1 MGGNQS
7 KSEAATPQFLS
18 KEWRKIDW
26 GKDQSVL
33 QTLKNYKPEGKHQ
46 QLRILLHG
54 PVGAGKSSFINSIQ
68 SVLLGRMYKHA
79 LAANVFENCFTKK
92 YITYKLKESPST
104 FSSIVFS
111 DIMGLG
117 PDKGIPVRDIVLAMK
132 GHVKEGYTF
141 NPESPL
147 SEGDV
152 FYNSNPGPNDKVH
165 VLVCVVPANTVSQ
178 IRGSVVQKIR
188 EVRAE
193 ASRLGIPQLIILTKI
208 DEVCPEIKEDL
219 RNVYKIK
226 YLKEKMELFSVEVGI
241 PMNCIFPV
249 KCYHE
254 EIELNSDVNS
264 LILSALRDMI
274 HAGEDHI
281 HFNQSRSELLDA
293 P

>member
-1 MGGNQS
+1 YFS
-7 KSEAATPQFLS
+7 LLISEFHSTSFS
-18 KEWRKIDW
+18 
-26 GKDQSVL
+26 L
-33 QTLKNYKPEGKHQ
+33 QPWEEISLNLKQPHLN

-92 YITYKLKESPST
+92 VQRKVS
-104 FSSIVFS
+104 FHHVSSIVFS

-117 PDKGIPVRDIVLAMK
+117 PDK
-132 GHVKEGYTF
+132 
-141 NPESPL
+141 
-147 SEGDV
+147 
-152 FYNSNPGPNDKVH
+152 VH
-165 VLVCVVPANTVSQ
+165 VLVC
-178 IRGSVVQKIR
+178 SVVQKIR

-226 YLKEKMELFSVEVGI
+226 YLKERSLFSVEVGI

-249 KCYHE
+249 
-254 EIELNSDVNS
+254 NDVNS

-281 HFNQSRSELLDA
+281 HFNQNKA
-293 P
+293 GT